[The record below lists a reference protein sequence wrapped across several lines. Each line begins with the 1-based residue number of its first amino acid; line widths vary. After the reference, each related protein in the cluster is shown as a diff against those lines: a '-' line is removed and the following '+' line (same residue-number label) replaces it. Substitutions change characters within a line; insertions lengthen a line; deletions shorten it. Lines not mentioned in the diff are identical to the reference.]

1 MRIFYITL
9 LFLSTTTIWSQSFTL
24 SGNIVDES
32 NRPVA
37 YSNILLLQSQDSTI
51 VSGTTSDDNGKFIF
65 NNVAPNNYILKASF
79 IGYIDNYS
87 SIIISQD
94 TQTPTIILEES
105 IEALSEI
112 ELVYKKPTLK
122 REVDRLV
129 FNVENTAL
137 SEGNLMEVLRNTPS
151 VIVMDDA
158 ITVKGSQPIVY
169 INDKKVHI
177 SSSEI
182 VELLQ
187 GTSASNIKSVEVIT
201 NPPAR
206 YDAESGVV
214 LNIVMAKNVISGYNG
229 SIFSSVTQGVFPRA
243 NYGITNYFK
252 GEKVAFFA
260 NYSYNREKIDRV
272 DRETINFLNTQ
283 YWNTDEDINKWTE
296 THNININFD
305 WDINKNSI
313 LSLSVNSLFLPYY
326 KRVTNSKTEVLPI
339 NPDDVAYFFFDNVS
353 RDKKQNTGFD
363 LDFTHRY
370 DDNSKLSFNTHYTN
384 YDYRRKQSVST
395 DYFLGNSTFDSNNTF
410 KTRADQGT
418 EIFTSQADY
427 YLPINN
433 SSTFEI
439 GAKFSD
445 VTTNSVIKHYDII
458 NNLPVKDPAKN
469 DVFDYNEK
477 VFAGYISFDKS
488 WEKWSLSTGIR
499 AEQTN
504 IEARSQSVNENNNQ
518 NYLEWFPTLNLGYR
532 TSEKLNIYVNY
543 KRSLQRPNY
552 SNINPFRYYLN
563 DNAYVTGNPELKPI
577 FTNQYKLGL
586 SINNIFVIETY
597 YKKYKNNIFQ
607 IPIQNNN
614 SNTIA
619 YSSVNIN
626 YTEEIGFDI
635 EAYVDVNDK
644 WSMYVGSSFYNYKD
658 NATLFNEV
666 ISKSTWSNYTI
677 FSNDFSFLKDNSL
690 VANLALTYMHKNV
703 QGLQVVDSRL
713 ASDVSIRKT
722 LFKGKGSLSLLI
734 SDLFNQQDFYWKT
747 KFADQDNTTKVN
759 LDNRYIRLGFRYKFG
774 NTKLSTNER
783 TSSVQE
789 RERLEHEH

>member
-1 MRIFYITL
+1 M
-9 LFLSTTTIWSQSFTL
+9 
-24 SGNIVDES
+24 
-32 NRPVA
+32 
-37 YSNILLLQSQDSTI
+37 
-51 VSGTTSDDNGKFIF
+51 
-65 NNVAPNNYILKASF
+65 
-79 IGYIDNYS
+79 
-87 SIIISQD
+87 
-94 TQTPTIILEES
+94 
-105 IEALSEI
+105 
-112 ELVYKKPTLK
+112 
-122 REVDRLV
+122 
-129 FNVENTAL
+129 
-137 SEGNLMEVLRNTPS
+137 
-151 VIVMDDA
+151 
-158 ITVKGSQPIVY
+158 
-169 INDKKVHI
+169 
-177 SSSEI
+177 
-182 VELLQ
+182 
-187 GTSASNIKSVEVIT
+187 
-201 NPPAR
+201 
-206 YDAESGVV
+206 
-214 LNIVMAKNVISGYNG
+214 
-229 SIFSSVTQGVFPRA
+229 
-243 NYGITNYFK
+243 
-252 GEKVAFFA
+252 
-260 NYSYNREKIDRV
+260 
-272 DRETINFLNTQ
+272 
-283 YWNTDEDINKWTE
+283 
-296 THNININFD
+296 
-305 WDINKNSI
+305 
-313 LSLSVNSLFLPYY
+313 
-326 KRVTNSKTEVLPI
+326 
-339 NPDDVAYFFFDNVS
+339 
-353 RDKKQNTGFD
+353 
-363 LDFTHRY
+363 
-370 DDNSKLSFNTHYTN
+370 
-384 YDYRRKQSVST
+384 
-395 DYFLGNSTFDSNNTF
+395 
-410 KTRADQGT
+410 
-418 EIFTSQADY
+418 
-427 YLPINN
+427 
-433 SSTFEI
+433 
-439 GAKFSD
+439 
-445 VTTNSVIKHYDII
+445 
-458 NNLPVKDPAKN
+458 PVKDPAKN
-469 DVFDYNEK
+469 DVFNYNEK

-532 TSEKLNIYVNY
+532 TSEKLNIYANY

-713 ASDVSIRKT
+713 ASDISIRKT

-734 SDLFNQQDFYWKT
+734 SDLFNQQDFYWTT

>member
-353 RDKKQNTGFD
+353 RYKKQNTGFD
-363 LDFTHRY
+363 LDFAHRY

-410 KTRADQGT
+410 KTRADQDT

-427 YLPINN
+427 YLPINDL
-433 SSTFEI
+433 STFEI

-469 DVFDYNEK
+469 DVFNYNEK

-532 TSEKLNIYVNY
+532 TSEKLNIYANY

-713 ASDVSIRKT
+713 ASDMSIRKT

-734 SDLFNQQDFYWKT
+734 SDLFNQQDFYWTT